1 MAIEWSGLSPEL
13 LVRLDRSASQPLRAQ
28 LEASLREAIRGG
40 RLRAGE
46 RLPSSRE
53 LARELG
59 VSRGMVQ
66 DCYGQLL
73 AEGYL
78 TSRTGSA
85 TRVAGIGGQQAGDR
99 PVAGPA
105 MVSPSAPSAPLA
117 PSPGRQP
124 PEPPLIADFE
134 PGVPDLSSFPRTDWA
149 WAVKQACTTAASADL
164 GYGDPRGSVV
174 LREVLAGYLRRVR
187 AAAASPARMIISTG
201 FAQGV
206 NLVLRALASQSGM
219 TCVAF
224 EDPGYGSAQEDET
237 VRAALAAGIRVTYV
251 PVDEQGLVVSELAA
265 SGAQA
270 VVVTPAHQSPTGVVL
285 SPARRHALTDW
296 ARRGGG
302 YVIEDDYD
310 SEFRYDK
317 EPVGALQGLA
327 PDQVFLLG
335 TASKALA
342 PAVRLGWIHA
352 PSALASAVAAEKEMS
367 DRGSCMLDQ
376 LALAT
381 LLTTGRYDRHLR
393 RMRTVYAARRTALT
407 DAFARHAPRVQL
419 TGLAAGFHAVA
430 PLPPGADER
439 AVIAA
444 ARGRRVGLHGIG
456 AYRGDPGTAAPP
468 ALVMGFGN
476 VRERAIEPAIAGV
489 ADLLS

>member
-1 MAIEWSGLSPEL
+1 
-13 LVRLDRSASQPLRAQ
+13 
-28 LEASLREAIRGG
+28 
-40 RLRAGE
+40 
-46 RLPSSRE
+46 
-53 LARELG
+53 
-59 VSRGMVQ
+59 MVQ

-85 TRVAGIGGQQAGDR
+85 TRVAVISGQQAGDQ
-99 PVAGPA
+99 PAAGPA
-105 MVSPSAPSAPLA
+105 MVSPTRPS
-117 PSPGRQP
+117 
-124 PEPPLIADFE
+124 PLIADFE
-134 PGVPDLSSFPRTDWA
+134 PGVPDLSSFPRNDWA
-149 WAVKQACTTAASADL
+149 WAVKQACTQVADADL
-164 GYGDPRGSVV
+164 GYGDPRGSSV

-201 FAQGV
+201 FAQGI
-206 NLVLRALASQSGM
+206 NLVLRALARQGV

-224 EDPGYGSAQEDET
+224 EDPGYGSAQADET
-237 VRAALAAGIRVTYV
+237 VRAVLAMGIGVSYV
-251 PVDEQGLVVSELAA
+251 PVDEQGLVVGELAA

-285 SPARRHALTDW
+285 SPARRHALTGW
-296 ARRGGG
+296 ARGAG

-317 EPVGALQGLA
+317 EPVGVLQGLA

-342 PAVRLGWIHA
+342 PAVRLGWVHA
-352 PSALASAVAAEKEMS
+352 PSPLAAAVAAEKEMS

-407 DAFARHAPRVQL
+407 DAFARHAPGVQL

-430 PLPPGADER
+430 PLPPGADET

-444 ARGRRVGLHGIG
+444 ARERRVGLHGIG
-456 AYRGDPGTAAPP
+456 GYRGHPDTAAPP

-476 VRERAIEPAIAGV
+476 VRVRAIEPAIAAI
-489 ADLLS
+489 ADQLS

>member
-28 LEASLREAIRGG
+28 LEASLRDAIRAG
-40 RLRAGE
+40 RLHAGE

-53 LARELG
+53 LAGALG
-59 VSRGMVQ
+59 ISRGMVQ
-66 DCYGQLL
+66 ECYGQLL

-85 TRVAGIGGQQAGDR
+85 TRVAGISGQQAGDQ
-99 PVAGPA
+99 PAAGPA
-105 MVSPSAPSAPLA
+105 LVSPAVPP
-117 PSPGRQP
+117 PPRQP
-124 PEPPLIADFE
+124 PEPPLIADFQ

-149 WAVKQACTTAASADL
+149 WAIKQACAQAASADL
-164 GYGDPRGSVV
+164 GYGDPRGSAV

-187 AAAASPARMIISTG
+187 AAAASPAQMIISTG
-201 FAQGV
+201 LAQGI
-206 NLVLRALASQSGM
+206 NLVLHALARQGV

-224 EDPGYGSAQEDET
+224 EDPGYGSAQADET
-237 VRAALAAGIRVTYV
+237 VRAALTMGIHITYV

-265 SGAQA
+265 SGAHA

-285 SPARRHALTDW
+285 SPARRHALLDW
-296 ARRGGG
+296 TRRGGG

-342 PAVRLGWIHA
+342 PAVRLGWVHA
-352 PSALASAVAAEKEMS
+352 PSPLASAVAAEKVMS
-367 DRGSCMLDQ
+367 DRGSCTIDQ
-376 LALAT
+376 LALAI

-393 RMRTVYAARRTALT
+393 RMRTVYAARRAALT
-407 DAFARHAPRVQL
+407 GAFARHAPRVQL

-430 PLPPGADER
+430 PLPSSADET

-444 ARGRRVGLHGIG
+444 ARERRIGLHGIG
-456 AYRGDPGTAAPP
+456 GYRGNPDTAAPP

-476 VRERAIEPAIAGV
+476 VRERAIQPAIAAV

>member
-1 MAIEWSGLSPEL
+1 MGL
-13 LVRLDRSASQPLRAQ
+13 R
-28 LEASLREAIRGG
+28 
-40 RLRAGE
+40 
-46 RLPSSRE
+46 
-53 LARELG
+53 
-59 VSRGMVQ
+59 VS
-66 DCYGQLL
+66 
-73 AEGYL
+73 
-78 TSRTGSA
+78 
-85 TRVAGIGGQQAGDR
+85 
-99 PVAGPA
+99 
-105 MVSPSAPSAPLA
+105 
-117 PSPGRQP
+117 
-124 PEPPLIADFE
+124 
-134 PGVPDLSSFPRTDWA
+134 
-149 WAVKQACTTAASADL
+149 
-164 GYGDPRGSVV
+164 
-174 LREVLAGYLRRVR
+174 
-187 AAAASPARMIISTG
+187 
-201 FAQGV
+201 
-206 NLVLRALASQSGM
+206 
-219 TCVAF
+219 
-224 EDPGYGSAQEDET
+224 
-237 VRAALAAGIRVTYV
+237 YV
-251 PVDEQGLVVSELAA
+251 PVDEQGLVVAGLAA

-270 VVVTPAHQSPTGVVL
+270 VVVTPAHQAPTGVVL

-327 PDQVFLLG
+327 PDRVFLLG

-352 PSALASAVAAEKEMS
+352 PSALAPAVAAEKEMS

-407 DAFARHAPRVQL
+407 GAFARHAPGVPL

-430 PLPPGADER
+430 PLPPGADEA

-444 ARGRRVGLHGIG
+444 ARERRVGLHGIG
-456 AYRGDPGTAAPP
+456 AYRGHPGPA
-468 ALVMGFGN
+468 ALVVGFGN
-476 VRERAIEPAIAGV
+476 VRERAIEPAVAAV

>member
-1 MAIEWSGLSPEL
+1 MTIEWSGLSPEL

-28 LEASLREAIRGG
+28 LEATLREAIRGS

-53 LARELG
+53 LARALG
-59 VSRGMVQ
+59 ISRGMVQ

-85 TRVAGIGGQQAGDR
+85 TRVADISGQQAAAVG
-99 PVAGPA
+99 PVAFLPQ
-105 MVSPSAPSAPLA
+105 PLA
-117 PSPGRQP
+117 GQP
-124 PEPPLIADFE
+124 PEAPLIADFQ

-149 WAVKQACTTAASADL
+149 WAIKQACTHAASADL
-164 GYGDPRGSVV
+164 GYGDPRGSAV

-187 AAAASPARMIISTG
+187 AAAASPAQMIISTG
-201 FAQGV
+201 FAQGI
-206 NLVLRALASQSGM
+206 NLVLNALARQSGV
-219 TCVAF
+219 TRVAF
-224 EDPGYGSAQEDET
+224 EDPGYGSAQADET
-237 VRAALAAGIRVTYV
+237 VRAALARGIRVTYV
-251 PVDEQGLVVSELAA
+251 PVDEQGIVVSELAA
-265 SGAQA
+265 SGAHA

-317 EPVGALQGLA
+317 EPVGVLQGLA

-342 PAVRLGWIHA
+342 PAVRLGWVHA
-352 PSALASAVAAEKEMS
+352 PSAFAAAVAAEKEMS
-367 DRGSCMLDQ
+367 DRGSCTLDQ

-393 RMRTVYAARRTALT
+393 RMRNVYAARRAALT
-407 DAFARHAPRVQL
+407 DAFARHAPGVQL

-430 PLPPGADER
+430 LLPPSADET

-444 ARGRRVGLHGIG
+444 ALERRVGLHGIR
-456 AYRGDPGTAAPP
+456 AYRANSDAAAPP

-476 VRERAIEPAIAGV
+476 VRERAIEPAIAVV
-489 ADLLS
+489 ADRLS